1 MIVTIQTIKHIYIC
15 KEKHGA
21 LSKYK
26 LTNKVMTTKKIHKN
40 GCQWQNKDD

>member
-26 LTNKVMTTKKIHKN
+26 LTNKVMTTKKIHTY
-40 GCQWQNKDD
+40 GFQWQKEDG